1 MNAAIRAVVRS
12 ALHHGRKVVGVR
24 NGYDGLID
32 GAFRSLGA
40 RDVGNILTHG
50 GTMLYTRRSER
61 FLEPRFQAE
70 AAQRAASAGIGALV
84 VIGGEGSI
92 RGAQALSGHGIPVI
106 AIPASIDN
114 DIYGTDLS
122 IGVDTALNTIV
133 GAVDRLRD
141 TASAHNRAFLVETMG
156 RQCGYLALVAG
167 VVCGAELALVPESP
181 GSVADVLAA
190 IKGAHDRGKGNAI
203 IIVAEGAAV
212 GIGELMKA
220 IEATNV
226 GFTARVSRLG
236 HIQRGGSP
244 SAFDRL
250 LASRMGVKAMDALA
264 AGEANAMVG
273 LAGNA
278 IRLVPLAQVIGR
290 RRAPGEE
297 YSAMIRTL
305 AL

>member
-1 MNAAIRAVVRS
+1 
-12 ALHHGRKVVGVR
+12 
-24 NGYDGLID
+24 
-32 GAFRSLGA
+32 
-40 RDVGNILTHG
+40 
-50 GTMLYTRRSER
+50 MLYTRRSER

-167 VVCGAELALVPESP
+167 VVCGAELALVPETP

-203 IIVAEGAAV
+203 IIVAEG
-212 GIGELMKA
+212 E
-220 IEATNV
+220 
-226 GFTARVSRLG
+226 
-236 HIQRGGSP
+236 
-244 SAFDRL
+244 
-250 LASRMGVKAMDALA
+250 
-264 AGEANAMVG
+264 
-273 LAGNA
+273 
-278 IRLVPLAQVIGR
+278 IGR
-290 RRAPGEE
+290 AHV
-297 YSAMIRTL
+297 
-305 AL
+305 